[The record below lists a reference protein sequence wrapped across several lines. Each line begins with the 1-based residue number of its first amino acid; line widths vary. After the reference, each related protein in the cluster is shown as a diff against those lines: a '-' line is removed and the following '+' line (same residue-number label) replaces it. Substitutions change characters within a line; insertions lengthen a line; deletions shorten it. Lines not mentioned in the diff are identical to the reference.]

1 MGIFCIDF
9 IFYILR
15 MTIST
20 DEETQQEFFLSRF
33 LKVRLNL
40 SKNLIFVYYRI
51 FRGQSK
57 INEGRIS
64 NSKELTIFLT

>member
-40 SKNLIFVYYRI
+40 SKNLILVFHRI
-51 FRGQSK
+51 FQGQSK

-64 NSKELTIFLT
+64 NSKELTISLT